1 MFSKEIK
8 MNEES
13 NSSIFKKIQGGG
25 YILYSRHGETIDE
38 LESNPDLNNC
48 ATQRN
53 LSEHGKEQA
62 KQIGNIFRQ
71 QKIPIQ
77 YPILTSP
84 YCRTKDTGKIAF
96 GEENIEVNNDLANI
110 HYLKQEDLDTEKQK
124 VKENLMK
131 ILETVPSQNLNKVI
145 ICHNISFDN
154 SYNGLRYM
162 DTVVLKPM
170 GQRRGYTFIDLISL
184 EQFIE
189 WSNESK
195 TEHR

>member
-13 NSSIFKKIQGGG
+13 NLSIFKKIQGGG

>member
-8 MNEES
+8 MNEGS

-25 YILYSRHGETIDE
+25 YILYLRHGETIDE

-53 LSEHGKEQA
+53 LSVHGKEQA
-62 KQIGNIFRQ
+62 KQIGNIFRE

-96 GEENIEVNNDLANI
+96 GEQNIEVNNNLANI

-131 ILETVPSQNLNKVI
+131 TLETIPSQALNKVI

-154 SYNGLRYM
+154 SHNGLRYM

-170 GQRRGYTFIDLISL
+170 GQRKGYKFIDLISL

-195 TEHR
+195 PEHI